1 MTSILGISAFY
12 HDSAAAL
19 INDGKIIA
27 AFQEE
32 TFSRK
37 KNDFRYPFY
46 SVEYVLKKAKLK
58 LNTHFLGG
66 YKKGKDGIRRIKT
79 TYSGQV
85 ALNENEL
92 RSSFERA
99 AKQLEMEF
107 NPKIIVFTE
116 GFDSECSIIRR
127 TYNKTNVEFFEGI
140 EQGKEIVLGKTLQK
154 GGARKRF
161 RHAPHRQIAYGDQ
174 FRVSVLPAPT
184 SCRAQCQK

>member
-1 MTSILGISAFY
+1 M
-12 HDSAAAL
+12 
-19 INDGKIIA
+19 
-27 AFQEE
+27 
-32 TFSRK
+32 
-37 KNDFRYPFY
+37 
-46 SVEYVLKKAKLK
+46 
-58 LNTHFLGG
+58 G

-99 AKQLEMEF
+99 AKQLQKEF

-140 EQGKEIVLGKTLQK
+140 EQGKEIVLELAVVEGDEKELPTVEDLRKILDVIGKFYGISQFGNK
-154 GGARKRF
+154 FQCGRF
-161 RHAPHRQIAYGDQ
+161 QV
-174 FRVSVLPAPT
+174 VSIIKKT
-184 SCRAQCQK
+184 KDNY